1 MIYYII
7 NNGNEESFIFYLYSQ
22 EIWLNILVKV
32 FLIEIYF
39 QVRYIITN
47 IKL

>member
-1 MIYYII
+1 MKKALYFIYIRKK
-7 NNGNEESFIFYLYSQ
+7 
-22 EIWLNILVKV
+22 WLNILVKV